1 MSGRENDGQPPS
13 SIEVSK
19 MKSSW
24 LIRLLGP
31 ATAVALLTLVWLV
44 APNALISID
53 SAAPAKI
60 AFNDNREP
68 AGNLSGGTLELEL
81 EIRRGDW
88 HLLGEDEP
96 AGEVLAFAE
105 AGESPSIP
113 GPLIRVPVGTALHVT
128 VTNLSDTLVMV
139 HGLHARRNGELQP
152 LRVPAGGT
160 REVRF
165 MADVPD
171 TYFYW
176 GAATDRPLS
185 SRPFEDG
192 MTLSAPRSRPILFG
206 VSSGTCREK
215 GPAAAARGFPDS
227 RANCSI
233 ATTSTRRSPVSGF
246 DTKLCGWP
254 NRRAMRQ
261 LITPPRD

>member
-1 MSGRENDGQPPS
+1 M
-13 SIEVSK
+13 
-19 MKSSW
+19 
-24 LIRLLGP
+24 LGP
-31 ATAVALLTLVWLV
+31 ATAVAMLTLVWLV
-44 APNALISID
+44 APNALVSID

-68 AGNLSGGTLELEL
+68 AGTLSGGALELEL

-128 VTNLSDTLVMV
+128 VTNLSDTLVVV
-139 HGLHARRNGELQP
+139 HGLHARREGESHP

-160 REVRF
+160 REIRF
-165 MADVPD
+165 MADVPG

-185 SRPFEDG
+185 SRA
-192 MTLSAPRSRPILFG
+192 S
-206 VSSGTCREK
+206 
-215 GPAAAARGFPDS
+215 
-227 RANCSI
+227 
-233 ATTSTRRSPVSGF
+233 
-246 DTKLCGWP
+246 
-254 NRRAMRQ
+254 
-261 LITPPRD
+261 